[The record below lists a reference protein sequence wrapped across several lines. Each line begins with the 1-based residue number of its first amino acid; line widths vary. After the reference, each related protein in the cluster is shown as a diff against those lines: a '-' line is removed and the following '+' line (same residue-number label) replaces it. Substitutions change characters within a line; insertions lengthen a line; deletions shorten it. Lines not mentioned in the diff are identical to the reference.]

1 LNERN
6 PTSRVRALG
15 SEHLSDLPRLPRD
28 EGGPVFAEPWQA
40 QAFALAVKLSEQGHF
55 TWKEWAAAL
64 ANELQAAARRGEPDD
79 GSRYYEHWL
88 AALESLVTAK
98 GLSDPAAL
106 LTRKEAWAA
115 AYRNTPHG
123 QPVELLQS
131 RVPDARWLLIGLAC
145 TFATYWLLQQASVEP
160 TGEGGIVLPPLGFAA
175 SAGLGTVLGMRHAL
189 EPDHLAAVSTL
200 MTGERSSAKAA
211 WLGAWWGL
219 GHTLTLF
226 TAGALLVVLH
236 AEMPAIV
243 TQALE
248 ICVALLLIGFGMRAI
263 HHGARRV
270 PKGPTHSHKKPTK
283 GSALDLPAELS
294 VGSQS
299 LLARFARL
307 GPLCGSQRV
316 RNSRNEPHSGPEAL
330 SPFQVDR
337 WTLARPLLVGAVHG
351 LAGSGALT
359 ALVVTTLPSTA
370 TRLAYLMLFGVGSTL
385 GMVVL
390 SGLLGWPIAR
400 LGTHHVCVRTLS
412 LAVGCVSTA
421 LGLHWVYPFMEGAL
435 RR

>member
-1 LNERN
+1 MRRRAIRCTSICGTTTLSQLS
-6 PTSRVRALG
+6 PTLSAV
-15 SEHLSDLPRLPRD
+15 HLSDLPRLPRD

-88 AALESLVTAK
+88 AALETLVTAK
-98 GLSDPAAL
+98 GLADPAAL

-131 RVPDARWLLIGLAC
+131 RMPEARWVLLAVAC
-145 TFATYWLLQQASVEP
+145 TVAIYWLLQHTSPEP
-160 TGEGGIVLPPLGFAA
+160 SGIVLPPLGFAA

-200 MTGERSSAKAA
+200 MTGERSSAKVA

-226 TAGALLVVLH
+226 TAGALLVMLQ

-243 TQALE
+243 AHVLE
-248 ICVALLLIGFGMRAI
+248 IGVALLLVGFGVRAI
-263 HHGARRV
+263 YLGARRV
-270 PKGPTHSHKKPTK
+270 PKGPTHSHKTPRA
-283 GSALDLPAELS
+283 S
-294 VGSQS
+294 
-299 LLARFARL
+299 
-307 GPLCGSQRV
+307 
-316 RNSRNEPHSGPEAL
+316 

-337 WTLARPLLVGAVHG
+337 WTLARPLVVGAVHG

-359 ALVVTTLPSTA
+359 ALVVTTLPSTV
-370 TRLAYLMLFGVGSTL
+370 TRLAYLALFGAGTTA

-400 LGTHHVCVRTLS
+400 LGAHHVCTRTFS
-412 LAVGCVSTA
+412 LAAGCVSLA
-421 LGLHWVYPFMEGAL
+421 LGAFWGYSLIAELF
-435 RR
+435 